1 MTDPSG
7 IETVAQ
13 QDALGRMRTII
24 GDVPTQNTRYWADGT
39 VRSATDQLG
48 NVARFDYDRRGR
60 LTTAHQPRPEATV
73 ASPEVGYQYTVD
85 GLLTAVTDP
94 LGRVTSYNYDD
105 GGRLPRVTQPDPDGA
120 GSLAAAYTDYVYD
133 SLGNTVSTSDAL
145 GQTNTVERDAWY
157 RVIASTNPSSATT
170 STRYDVFG
178 NIVNITD
185 PLGNETDYTYNRL
198 NQLVTEGKVYG
209 SGTQNRSYAY
219 DGAGN
224 LRSLVD
230 RNDRR
235 TEWAYDNRY
244 RVSSETWKTGASVDR
259 TLTYAY
265 DTSDRT
271 TSIDDSDPL
280 ATDFQFAYNDRSQ
293 LLAERQLTGLIGT
306 SAALNRAFDGNG
318 DRITLGANFGGTL
331 SGTSIVG
338 GIDDFARQFTY
349 DGLGRVTSV
358 NSDAV
363 SGGHAVAPQLATFEY
378 NAASQRTDLRRY
390 SATTA
395 SVSDLQIHSRRGY
408 DHAGRLT
415 SITHGTAE
423 IAAGETWDG
432 TSTLPASLGAADML
446 AGYVFGYDQDN
457 RLVEFAFYRD
467 GTETSYAYDSRD
479 QLTSATT
486 AAIAGLSQPFGLA
499 SSESYDFDAGGNRK
513 SSGGQ
518 SQSAADSH
526 NQLQTD
532 GTYNYTY
539 DDEGNTLS
547 KTSIATGEVTEYDWD
562 HRNRLVL
569 VTERASA
576 GGAITQQ
583 VQFIYDAF
591 DQRVGKRVD
600 SDSDGTW
607 DRDEAFVWADG
618 QTVLRFVDSD
628 GEAVSESFRVANR
641 YLYGDVVDEVLADEQ
656 YAAGSGPAVNS
667 GTASTTASET
677 LWTIADHLGS
687 VRDLVDN
694 NGVVRQHV
702 VYDSF
707 GNRLIEQDYDASG
720 TAIASSH
727 ASAVDTLFGYTGR
740 DWDAD
745 VELQNNRARW
755 YDPIT
760 GRWLSQDP
768 IGFNAGDAN
777 LYRYV
782 GNGPT
787 EATDPSGLDERENAP
802 ADDPWAPWM
811 TTIEGYGGKHYE
823 IRNNLFAQAV
833 GYTFAYTVWPLTGS
847 GPRTNAPAPPS
858 SFAGSQTRQQ
868 THYNNVLEGNNFEA
882 RNCPSQPVP
891 PAEQAAIWVLA
902 EGNYEFYAMAA
913 GMAGGS
919 VTVSSVGD
927 DVVRHTVGSV
937 NSIPADE
944 FGDVAFGLWR
954 HQETRAGGLLD
965 RFAEHVGARTYG
977 QIYDPR
983 IFPTEEMLENMMRG
997 ASRLHVNLD
1006 GMCKS
1011 IDELPSIVQRGS
1023 RGMDYV
1029 PPGGGGNITNWEIWR
1044 IHQGPE
1050 MLSRTIFYIDGKP
1063 VKP

>member
-1 MTDPSG
+1 MSRSDCG
-7 IETVAQ
+7 
-13 QDALGRMRTII
+13 DGRE
-24 GDVPTQNTRYWADGT
+24 G
-39 VRSATDQLG
+39 L
-48 NVARFDYDRRGR
+48 RRGQA
-60 LTTAHQPRPEATV
+60 LFPMFSE
-73 ASPEVGYQYTVD
+73 
-85 GLLTAVTDP
+85 
-94 LGRVTSYNYDD
+94 GRDD
-105 GGRLPRVTQPDPDGA
+105 
-120 GSLAAAYTDYVYD
+120 
-133 SLGNTVSTSDAL
+133 
-145 GQTNTVERDAWY
+145 
-157 RVIASTNPSSATT
+157 
-170 STRYDVFG
+170 DVFG
-178 NIVNITD
+178 NIVNVTD
-185 PLGNETDYTYNRL
+185 PLGNETVYTYNRL

-219 DGAGN
+219 DGAAN
-224 LRSLVD
+224 LRSRVD
-230 RNDRR
+230 RNDRL
-235 TEWAYDNRY
+235 TEWDYDNRY
-244 RVSSETWKTGASVDR
+244 RVSSETWKTGATVDR

-293 LLAERQLTGLIGT
+293 LLAERQLTGLVGT
-306 SAALNRAFDGNG
+306 SVALNRAFDGNG
-318 DRITLGANFGGTL
+318 NRITLGANFGGTL

-338 GIDDFARQFTY
+338 GVDDFTRQFTY
-349 DGLGRVTSV
+349 DGLGRMTSV

-378 NAASQRTDLRRY
+378 NAASQRTDLRQY

-395 SVSDLQIHSRRGY
+395 SPSDLQVHSRRAY
-408 DHAGRLT
+408 DQAGRLA

-423 IAAGETWDG
+423 IGAGETWDG
-432 TSTLPASLGAADML
+432 TSTLPASLGSTDML
-446 AGYVFGYDQDN
+446 AGYFFRYDQDN
-457 RLVEFAFYRD
+457 RLVDFASYRD
-467 GTETSYAYDSRD
+467 GTETSFGYDSRD

-518 SQSAADSH
+518 SQSAANTH

-547 KTSIATGEVTEYDWD
+547 KTSIATGEVTEYAWD
-562 HRNRLVL
+562 HRNRMVL

-583 VQFIYDAF
+583 VEFIYDAF

-600 SDSDGTW
+600 SDGDGTW

-667 GTASTTASET
+667 STASATASET

-694 NGVVRQHV
+694 NGVVRQHMI
-702 VYDSF
+702 YDSF
-707 GNRLIEQDYDASG
+707 GNRLVEQDYDTSG

-755 YDPIT
+755 YDPTT

-768 IGFNAGDAN
+768 IGFAAGDAN

-782 GNGPT
+782 GNGVT
-787 EATDPSGLDERENAP
+787 TKVDPSGLDESTIIDIPVQGVKGIGQGAVNTVNGIQDTATGLGNLFIWIPNAIADGIDWVDGTPEHQRMRIPYIPYSDWSRDMVVHESDTCHNISKFAGAAGVETLSGVGIARLGTAVKASGTVLSKAERLAEFYRRLANAP
-802 ADDPWAPWM
+802 GAKSADEALDL
-811 TTIEGYGGKHYE
+811 IGKT
-823 IRNNLFAQAV
+823 L
-833 GYTFAYTVWPLTGS
+833 
-847 GPRTNAPAPPS
+847 
-858 SFAGSQTRQQ
+858 
-868 THYNNVLEGNNFEA
+868 
-882 RNCPSQPVP
+882 
-891 PAEQAAIWVLA
+891 
-902 EGNYEFYAMAA
+902 
-913 GMAGGS
+913 
-919 VTVSSVGD
+919 D
-927 DVVRHTVGSV
+927 DVEDAYSGVAKSKNPGLEYDGRMYPPQSDNIRRTSDGCIQVRTKG
-937 NSIPADE
+937 NRIDIGKK
-944 FGDVAFGLWR
+944 GDI
-954 HQETRAGGLLD
+954 EITD
-965 RFAEHVGARTYG
+965 
-977 QIYDPR
+977 
-983 IFPTEEMLENMMRG
+983 
-997 ASRLHVNLD
+997 LD
-1006 GMCKS
+1006 GNTILSK
-1011 IDELPSIVQRGS
+1011 
-1023 RGMDYV
+1023 
-1029 PPGGGGNITNWEIWR
+1029 PGG
-1044 IHQGPE
+1044 
-1050 MLSRTIFYIDGKP
+1050 
-1063 VKP
+1063 